1 MFNLVNHKGFRASHP
16 TADHFVP
23 IYVAGGAGGN
33 GEAKVLAAIHGALNV
48 AFGL

>member
-1 MFNLVNHKGFRASHP
+1 MFDLVNHKGFRVAHP

-23 IYVAGGAGGN
+23 IYVAGGAGEN
-33 GEAKVLAAIHGALNV
+33 GDTKVLAAIHGALTV

>member
-1 MFNLVNHKGFRASHP
+1 MSDLVNHEGFRAAHP

-33 GEAKVLAAIHGALNV
+33 GDTRVLAAIHGALTV